1 MGQWALLEHSP
12 AFCKKWGPLEKR
24 AGGVYL
30 FWAALQTPIL
40 HPLYSADHSYT
51 YWLSVVKKMKT
62 HTLFKQ
68 RSNALELWWLYSW
81 KFNPAKARFTLNTQG
96 PVRKM
101 AYIILNFIPKLLFD
115 ETHQVVPIFLDF
127 VIALCYWNH
136 NTLFSKEGMITT
148 CQELD

>member
-1 MGQWALLEHSP
+1 MGIRGQWALLEHSP

-24 AGGVYL
+24 AEGVYL

-68 RSNALELWWLYSW
+68 RSNALKLWWLYSW

-101 AYIILNFIPKLLFD
+101 AYIILKFMYQNFYLMKHTRLSPFSLTLSLHSAI
-115 ETHQVVPIFLDF
+115 ETI
-127 VIALCYWNH
+127 
-136 NTLFSKEGMITT
+136 TLYFPRREW
-148 CQELD
+148 